1 MAKLFDLN
9 GKEVEAFTADELKS
23 KQDEAVAEHLK
34 NNPDKTAEL
43 TKLQAELDSA
53 KKSLEDATKGGGG
66 ASDQQ
71 KARLKE
77 AKEAAETAL
86 KDTTDKFTNEINGLR
101 ETIVGGIKSKAL
113 AALSKGDKDLR
124 EKIELKYASLMKT
137 GDYKNDEA
145 GIAQAMAEAATIV
158 TGNKVAPSFMD
169 NMSSAGDRGNNQKD
183 LDKKPESENS
193 KAMRSAFGITDK
205 TAEKYGGQDATGGAQ
220 K

>member
-158 TGNKVAPSFMD
+158 TGNKVVQGRVSTRSSSLRSIARPELVSRRPTRDRARPSAV
-169 NMSSAGDRGNNQKD
+169 SITS
-183 LDKKPESENS
+183 LTSEADVHGS
-193 KAMRSAFGITDK
+193 TDE
-205 TAEKYGGQDATGGAQ
+205 TT
-220 K
+220 